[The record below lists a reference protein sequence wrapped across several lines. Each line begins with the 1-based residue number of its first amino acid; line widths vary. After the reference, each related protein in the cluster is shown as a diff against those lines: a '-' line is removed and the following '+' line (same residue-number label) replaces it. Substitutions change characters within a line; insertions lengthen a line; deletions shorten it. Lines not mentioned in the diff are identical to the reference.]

1 MNALIFLI
9 STIGGLYLTV
19 VLLRLWLQLARA
31 DFYNPISQFVVKAT
45 QPIVGPLRRIIPSI
59 GSLDTA
65 TLVFA
70 YFIATAVAALTIVL
84 SIGQF
89 PVVVV
94 LLRGLFELISQI
106 YWIVFI
112 VLIIHVI
119 LSWVGQGNNPIEYVI
134 NQLID
139 PIVRPVR
146 KVIPPL
152 GGLDLSILIILIGL
166 QFIRILINDL
176 LGPVI

>member
-1 MNALIFLI
+1 MNALIFLVT
-9 STIGGLYLTV
+9 TIGSLYLTI

-45 QPIVGPLRRIIPSI
+45 QPIVGPLRRLIPSI
-59 GSLDTA
+59 GTLDTA
-65 TLVFA
+65 TLLFA
-70 YFIATAVAALTIVL
+70 YLIATAIEAFVIVL
-84 SIGQF
+84 HIGDF
-89 PVVVV
+89 PVLAV

-106 YWIVFI
+106 YWVVFI

-119 LSWVGQGNNPIEYVI
+119 LSWVGQGNNPIEFVI
-134 NQLID
+134 HQLVD

-146 KVIPPL
+146 KLIPPI
-152 GGLDLSILIILIGL
+152 GGLDLSILIVLIGM
-166 QFIRILINDL
+166 QFFRILINDF